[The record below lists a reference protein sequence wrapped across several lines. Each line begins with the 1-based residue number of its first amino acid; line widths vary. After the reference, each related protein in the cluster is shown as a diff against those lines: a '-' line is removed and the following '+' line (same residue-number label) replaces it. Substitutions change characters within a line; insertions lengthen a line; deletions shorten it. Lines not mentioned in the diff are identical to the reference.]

1 MPFYN
6 IFIAFFTIS
15 SPEIEFYYL
24 STTETSNYL
33 EKILKL
39 AINRVSEETSMYITL
54 LVPI

>member
-33 EKILKL
+33 ENILKL
-39 AINRVSEETSMYITL
+39 AFYRVPEETSMYITL